1 MRINLKVAILE
12 TGQTQRQIA
21 FGCVIAESR
30 LSEIVRGWTDPTER
44 EQELLAEALG
54 RDAAGLFDQSEPQ
67 TLASSVEGAR

>member
-21 FGCVIAESR
+21 FGVMAESR

-44 EQELLAEALG
+44 EQELLSEALG

-67 TLASSVEGAR
+67 TLVSSVEGAR